1 MMKEYTIEEIIQCIE
16 ENCIDIEKYD
26 TFAEKAGAYQGTL
39 NFVKH
44 QLEEYEKGCEK
55 IDS

>member
-1 MMKEYTIEEIIQCIE
+1 MKEYTIEEIIQCIE

-26 TFAEKAGAYQGTL
+26 TYAEKAGAYQGTL

-44 QLEEYEKGCEK
+44 QLEEQEKGCEK

>member
-1 MMKEYTIEEIIQCIE
+1 MKKYTIKEIIQCIK
-16 ENCIDIEKYD
+16 ENCAEIEKYE

-44 QLEEYEKGCEK
+44 QLEEYEKGCEE